1 MYDLIKYSKSTIK
14 LKILKIVTTCCEFIY
29 YFTDNIV
36 YLAKLDF
43 VDLFV
48 PGTSLKWKAVRNM
61 FSLIKTM
68 LQLLVA
74 LYTIRE
80 KNKEEAVLLSKL
92 DQFRDEVL
100 KWNSEANLYLRNLII
115 LRRETF
121 FNHIEVVIFLTRAVM
136 LFYDLRVFQQ
146 RFLHPI
152 FVSGCGI
159 V

>member
-1 MYDLIKYSKSTIK
+1 M
-14 LKILKIVTTCCEFIY
+14 
-29 YFTDNIV
+29 